1 MAAKSWNLL
10 DVDRDVYV
18 DELNVNAKDVPGA
31 PAGFSIRKWTHQG
44 GTSRGVDEIRI
55 NNGSLE
61 VSLLP
66 TRGMGLWK
74 AWVGDVEFGWK
85 APARGPVNP
94 SYVPLMEPAGLGW
107 LDGFD
112 EMLCRCG
119 AESNGAPDFDEQGRL
134 TYPLHGRM
142 ANLPAREVQISIE
155 DDEIS
160 VRGVVN
166 EVRFHFAKLQ
176 LITTLKMK
184 FGQNGLDLQD
194 EVKNLSGS
202 ETTMQMLYHTNFGT
216 PLLEAGAELV
226 TPADVV
232 VPRNAE
238 AAEGIGHWS
247 TYSEPKAGVAERV
260 YFFKMHADDQGDTL
274 ALLKNKQGSMGAS
287 VHWNVKE
294 LPCFTQWKNETD
306 IADGYVTGIE
316 PGTNFPNPRGFEESE
331 GRVVPLSGGA
341 SHTMHLGLRFHSDAA
356 SVRATEEAV
365 AKIQGGR
372 QPKLHDG
379 PQQGW
384 CDMS

>member
-18 DELNVNAKDVPGA
+18 DELNVDAKDVPGA

-55 NNGSLE
+55 NNGSFE

-94 SYVPLMEPAGLGW
+94 SYVPLMEPSGLGW

-134 TYPLHGRM
+134 TYPLHGRL

-176 LITTLKMK
+176 LITTLK
-184 FGQNGLDLQD
+184 
-194 EVKNLSGS
+194 SG
-202 ETTMQMLYHTNFGT
+202 F
-216 PLLEAGAELV
+216 
-226 TPADVV
+226 
-232 VPRNAE
+232 
-238 AAEGIGHWS
+238 
-247 TYSEPKAGVAERV
+247 
-260 YFFKMHADDQGDTL
+260 
-274 ALLKNKQGSMGAS
+274 
-287 VHWNVKE
+287 
-294 LPCFTQWKNETD
+294 
-306 IADGYVTGIE
+306 
-316 PGTNFPNPRGFEESE
+316 
-331 GRVVPLSGGA
+331 
-341 SHTMHLGLRFHSDAA
+341 
-356 SVRATEEAV
+356 
-365 AKIQGGR
+365 
-372 QPKLHDG
+372 
-379 PQQGW
+379 
-384 CDMS
+384 